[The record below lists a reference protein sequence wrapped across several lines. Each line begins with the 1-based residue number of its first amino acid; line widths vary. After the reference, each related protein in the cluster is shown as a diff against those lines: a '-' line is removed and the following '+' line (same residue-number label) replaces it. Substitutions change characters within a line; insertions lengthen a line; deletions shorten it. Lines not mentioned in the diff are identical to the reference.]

1 MNEQALSSE
10 HWGNHLSTIKNK
22 TNHHPLFLS
31 GQSKFQNPWDPPP
44 PPALQNRKHHLQTH
58 WNCWEPFSVSPWK
71 LPDALWQ
78 GPSPTRT
85 SYCFS
90 LHMCTRPALGHG
102 FSSALIARSS
112 PCFLSVL
119 KFPFN
124 TLTGERNT
132 HLTPS
137 GFSPVFHQPVS
148 WRQISTLH
156 SLNATHPAA
165 PNHPRTSWH
174 TRIFTTKVLPILMLV
189 CLDSV
194 PSGSSLSRV
203 ARWNWV
209 SLAYPRVWQ
218 LSPTIKPSIKG
229 IRVPALWYSR
239 EESETK
245 QNGFLGIIHPY
256 QRERNI

>member
-1 MNEQALSSE
+1 MSIGAAIYLPLRTKQITTLYFLAVQVSE
-10 HWGNHLSTIKNK
+10 S
-22 TNHHPLFLS
+22 PCS
-31 GQSKFQNPWDPPP
+31 
-44 PPALQNRKHHLQTH
+44 PPALQNPQHHLQTH

-71 LPDALWQ
+71 PPAALWQ

-90 LHMCTRPALGHG
+90 SHTCTRPALGHG
-102 FSSALIARSS
+102 FSSALIARSL

-148 WRQISTLH
+148 WHQVSTLH
-156 SLNATHPAA
+156 SLNAALPAA
-165 PNHPRTSWH
+165 PHHPRTSGH
-174 TRIFTTKVLPILMLV
+174 PRIFTTKVLPILMLV
-189 CLDSV
+189 CLDLV

-203 ARWNWV
+203 V
-209 SLAYPRVWQ
+209 KLSITCLSQGLATLQYYKILHQRNKGS
-218 LSPTIKPSIKG
+218 SPPIPM
-229 IRVPALWYSR
+229 
-239 EESETK
+239 
-245 QNGFLGIIHPY
+245 
-256 QRERNI
+256 